1 VKRVGAAGAACIAV
15 ILCACHKNIQN
26 TEAVRAGVMTYLAK
40 RSDLSAMDVS
50 IASVSFRGDEADA
63 TVHFQAKNTTGA
75 GTGLDMKYILER
87 SGNQWVVKGR
97 HGGMGAGA
105 NPHGD
110 MSGSGLPPGHPAI
123 PPPATATP

>member
-1 VKRVGAAGAACIAV
+1 MKRVLAASAACIAV
-15 ILCACHKNIQN
+15 ILCACHKDIQN

-40 RSDLSAMDVS
+40 RSDLTAMDVS

-63 TVHFQAKNTTGA
+63 TVHFQAKSTNGP

-87 SGNQWVVKGR
+87 SGNSWVVKGR

-105 NPHGD
+105 NPHGG
-110 MSGSGLPPGHPAI
+110 MSGSRLPPGHPPI
-123 PPPATATP
+123 PPSATARP